1 MCAVGSRSSWRIF
14 AIPPYP
20 SCPYALGDSRK
31 KRCNADENRLH
42 NIENR
47 LRGEYPKPR
56 KPLNSDEHL
65 EEAPSER
72 AGQRPLLL
80 TIQKKRLLQIISA
93 KSLAVQPHEELIILS
108 VCSQWGDMIESLR
121 RICPRMLP

>member
-1 MCAVGSRSSWRIF
+1 MCAVGSRSSGRVF

-47 LRGEYPKPR
+47 LRGEYPKSR

-65 EEAPSER
+65 EEAPTER